1 VYYFLFLIIYYNS
14 RNNETITKD
23 KGEIKMKELTLIEK
37 MILIVYFAGKRLQRL
52 GSKIVDL
59 LLDLIYIHDCFI
71 CKIFKSFGRKLVFGL
86 CCVIVFFF
94 AWGTA
99 GGSDLNLLT
108 FSEVVRQMVIEIV
121 LLIYFFH
128 NARI

>member
-1 VYYFLFLIIYYNS
+1 MYYFLFLIIYYNS

-23 KGEIKMKELTLIEK
+23 KGEIKMKELTVIEK

-52 GSKIVDL
+52 GNKIVDL

-71 CKIFKSFGRKLVFGL
+71 CKIFKPYGRKFVFGL
-86 CCVIVFFF
+86 GCVIIIFFT
-94 AWGTA
+94 WGTA
-99 GGSDLNLLT
+99 GGGDLNTLT
-108 FSEVVRQMVIEIV
+108 FSEIVKQMVIEIV
-121 LLIYFFH
+121 LLIYLAH